1 MKIFVQLCVIILPQR
16 FAKFFTE
23 IHRENKFKNIRMKII
38 AVIPAR
44 YASTRFPAKLMQDL
58 GGKTVILRTYE
69 ASVATKLFDDVFVVT
84 DSDLIFNEIVSNGG
98 KAIMSIKEHES
109 GSDRIAEAVASLDVD
124 IVVNVQGD
132 EPFTEAGPL
141 EQVLSVFKNDPDH
154 KVDLASLMRE
164 ITDEDEINNPNN
176 VKVVV
181 DQSQFALYFSRS
193 VIPYPRDKDVGVRY
207 FQHIG
212 IYAFRKQALLDF
224 YSLPM
229 KSLEASEKL
238 EQLRYLEFG
247 KRIKM
252 VETTHVGIGIDTA
265 EDLEKARGIL
275 SSK

>member
-1 MKIFVQLCVIILPQR
+1 MKV
-16 FAKFFTE
+16 
-23 IHRENKFKNIRMKII
+23 I

-69 ASVATKLFDDVFVVT
+69 AAIETHLFDDVFLVT
-84 DSDLIFNEIVSNGG
+84 DSDLIYTEIVSHGG
-98 KAIMSIKEHES
+98 KAILSVKEHES
-109 GSDRIAEAVASLDVD
+109 GSDRIAEAVAKLDVD

-132 EPFTEAGPL
+132 EPFIDKEPL
-141 EQVLSVFKNDPDH
+141 EKVIEAFKYDTEN

-164 ITDEDEINNPNN
+164 ITNEVDIRNPNN

-181 DQSQFALYFSRS
+181 DQNNFALYFSRS
-193 VIPYPRDKDVGVRY
+193 VIPYPREKNVGVRY

-252 VETTHVGIGIDTA
+252 IETTHVGIGIDTI
-265 EDLEKARGIL
+265 EDLEKARL
-275 SSK
+275 LLK